1 MKERLSPMSKKV
13 KVMTDIEKAVH
24 KYIEI
29 VKEMSVDSTVLY
41 IQKNNIPVDR
51 DSMNKTIEV
60 FKMALDSQQM
70 QQMDRLVRDLEK
82 ALATVLTE
90 DE

>member
-1 MKERLSPMSKKV
+1 MSKKA
-13 KVMTDIEKAVH
+13 KVMTEIEKATH
-24 KYIEI
+24 KYVEI
-29 VKEMSVDSTVLY
+29 VKEMAVDAAVLY

-70 QQMDRLVRDLEK
+70 QHLDRYVRDLQK
-82 ALATVLTE
+82 VLDTVVE
-90 DE
+90 DD

>member
-1 MKERLSPMSKKV
+1 
-13 KVMTDIEKAVH
+13 MTEIEKAVH
-24 KYIEI
+24 KYVEI

-51 DSMNKTIEV
+51 DSMAKTIEV

-70 QQMDRLVRDLEK
+70 QQLDIFVKSLEK
-82 ALATVLTE
+82 TLSTIEFE

>member
-1 MKERLSPMSKKV
+1 MSKKV
-13 KVMTDIEKAVH
+13 KVMTEIEKAVH

-29 VKEMSVDSTVLY
+29 IKEMSVDSAVLY

-70 QQMDRLVRDLEK
+70 QQMDKLVKDLEK
-82 ALATVLTE
+82 ALSTVMSE

>member
-1 MKERLSPMSKKV
+1 MYNQYEDNEMNKKA
-13 KVMTDIEKAVH
+13 KVMTEIEKATH

-29 VKEMSVDSTVLY
+29 VKEMAVDSAVLY

-70 QQMDRLVRDLEK
+70 QLMDRFVKDIEK
-82 ALATVLTE
+82 AVSAAL
-90 DE
+90 DD

>member
-1 MKERLSPMSKKV
+1 MSKKT
-13 KVMTDIEKAVH
+13 KVMTELEKAVH
-24 KYIEI
+24 KYVET
-29 VKEMSVDSTVLY
+29 VKEMAVDSAVLH

-51 DSMNKTIEV
+51 ESMNKTIEV

-70 QQMDRLVRDLEK
+70 QQLERLVVDLNK
-82 ALATVLTE
+82 IVSTIVE